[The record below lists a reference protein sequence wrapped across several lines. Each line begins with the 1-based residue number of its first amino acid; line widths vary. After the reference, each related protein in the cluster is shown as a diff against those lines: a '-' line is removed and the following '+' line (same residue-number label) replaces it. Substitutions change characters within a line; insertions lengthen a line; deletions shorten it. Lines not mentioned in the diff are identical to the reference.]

1 MPTHPQRRGAV
12 LGLALGIV
20 TCLLAA
26 GALAL
31 AAARLRDRE
40 TTSELDGGTH
50 TVLRTEIARSVSGQ
64 LTLPFRHGPD
74 AVRCFG
80 DLRPVPAAA
89 VRCTAHFPLG
99 PDRQL
104 TVEVTRVQHDRV
116 TYRRH
121 AVPR

>member
-1 MPTHPQRRGAV
+1 MSAHPPRRGPLA
-12 LGLALGIV
+12 GLVIGIV
-20 TCLLAA
+20 LSLTAA

-31 AAARLRDRE
+31 AAVRLHDRDA
-40 TTSELDGGTH
+40 TSTVDDGTH
-50 TVLRTEIARSVSGQ
+50 TVLRTEIARSLSGQ
-64 LTLPFRHGPD
+64 LTLPFRNGPD

-80 DLRPVPAAA
+80 DLRPVPAAE

-99 PDRQL
+99 SDRQL
-104 TVEVTRVQHDRV
+104 TVEVTRVQHGEV

>member
-1 MPTHPQRRGAV
+1 MHAHAPRRGAA
-12 LGLALGIV
+12 LGLVIGVV

-31 AAARLRDRE
+31 AAARLRDRDA
-40 TTSELDGGTH
+40 TSEVDGGTH

-89 VRCTAHFPLG
+89 VRCTAHFPVG

-104 TVEVTRVQHDRV
+104 TVEVTRVQHDKV
-116 TYRRH
+116 TYRRR